1 MTRQSIPRYHV
12 AVIGAG
18 LVGAS
23 TALALAKAGL
33 NVALVEPRQPE
44 VPGVD
49 WDVRDKIDDARW
61 DTRIYAISPGSEAF
75 LDRIGAW
82 RHLTASRVQSVF
94 RMDVSG
100 DRTGEM
106 VLDAYEGGVPKL
118 ASILESGRLQHALW
132 QAAKEHEAI
141 TILCPAG
148 VAKVEWGDRH
158 STLSLEDG
166 RAIEAELIVGA
177 DGRSSQIRQ
186 LAGIES
192 RTEPYGQSGVVA
204 NFSVEIPHRG
214 TAFQWF
220 RNGDVIAYLPLPGN
234 RMSLVWSTS
243 TEQAQ
248 KLINLPVEVFCE
260 QVMGA
265 GHRQLGKLQLLTP
278 AAAFPL
284 SLMQVGEPVRPGCA
298 LVGDAAH
305 GVHPLAG
312 QGVNLGFGD
321 AETLAEVL
329 AARGSASC
337 GDAELLQRHARRR
350 AEPVARMQAVTD
362 GLLRLF
368 KMDHELP
375 ASARNFG
382 MTVLNRIGPL
392 KSALIHEAFFN

>member
-1 MTRQSIPRYHV
+1 MNERFHV

-23 TALALAKAGL
+23 TALALARTGL
-33 NVALVEPRQPE
+33 NVALVEPRTLELPVE
-44 VPGVD
+44 D
-49 WDVRDKIDDARW
+49 W

-82 RHLTASRVQSVF
+82 KNLDASRVQTVF
-94 RMDVSG
+94 RMDVHG
-100 DRTGEM
+100 DREGGM
-106 VLDAYEGGVPKL
+106 VMDAYEAGVPKL
-118 ASILESGRLQHALW
+118 ASILESGRLQQALW
-132 QAAKEHEAI
+132 QAVKASHGVRVF
-141 TILCPAG
+141 CPAE
-148 VAKVEWGDRH
+148 VAGVEWGERY
-158 STLSLEDG
+158 STLTLNDG
-166 RAIEAELIVGA
+166 WTIEAELIVGA
-177 DGRSSQIRQ
+177 EGRSSQIRQ

-204 NFSVEIPHRG
+204 NFSAQIPHRG

-243 TEQAQ
+243 TEHAQ
-248 KLINLPVEVFCE
+248 ELVKLPADAFCE
-260 QVMGA
+260 QVMQA
-265 GHRQLGKLQLLTP
+265 GLQRLGELELLTP

-284 SLMQVGEPVRPGCA
+284 SLMQVAMPVRSGCA

-321 AETLAEVL
+321 AECLAEVL
-329 AARGSASC
+329 SGRGGASC
-337 GDAELLQRHARRR
+337 GDLALLQRHARRR

-368 KMDHELP
+368 RMNHELP
-375 ASARNFG
+375 ASARNLG
-382 MTVLNRIGPL
+382 MNVLDRIGPM

>member
-1 MTRQSIPRYHV
+1 MNERFHV

-23 TALALAKAGL
+23 TALALVRTGL
-33 NVALVEPRQPE
+33 NVALVEPRTLELPVE
-44 VPGVD
+44 D
-49 WDVRDKIDDARW
+49 WDM
-61 DTRIYAISPGSEAF
+61 RIYAISPGSEAF

-82 RHLTASRVQSVF
+82 KNLDASRVQTVF
-94 RMDVSG
+94 RMDVHG
-100 DRTGEM
+100 DREGGM
-106 VLDAYEGGVPKL
+106 VMDAYEAGVPKL
-118 ASILESGRLQHALW
+118 ASILESGRLQQALW
-132 QAAKEHEAI
+132 QAVKASHGVRVF
-141 TILCPAG
+141 CPAE
-148 VAKVEWGDRH
+148 VAGVEWGERY
-158 STLSLEDG
+158 STLTLNDG
-166 RAIEAELIVGA
+166 WTIEAELIVGA
-177 DGRSSQIRQ
+177 EGRSSQIRQ

-204 NFSVEIPHRG
+204 NFSAQIPHRG

-243 TEQAQ
+243 TEHAQ
-248 KLINLPVEVFCE
+248 ELVKLPADAFCE
-260 QVMGA
+260 QVMQA
-265 GHRQLGKLQLLTP
+265 GLQRLGELELLTP

-284 SLMQVGEPVRPGCA
+284 SLMQVAMPVRSGCA

-321 AETLAEVL
+321 AECLAEVL
-329 AARGSASC
+329 SGRGGASC
-337 GDAELLQRHARRR
+337 GDLALLQRHARRR

-368 KMDHELP
+368 RMNHELP
-375 ASARNFG
+375 ASARNLG
-382 MTVLNRIGPL
+382 MNVLDRIGPM

>member
-1 MTRQSIPRYHV
+1 MTQKTTQRFHA

-18 LVGAS
+18 LVGTS
-23 TALALAKAGL
+23 TALALARVGL
-33 NVALVEPRQPE
+33 NVALVEPRLTE
-44 VPGVD
+44 LPGED
-49 WDVRDKIDDARW
+49 W

-75 LDRIGAW
+75 LDRVGAW
-82 RHLTASRVQSVF
+82 RNLGAGRVQTVF

-100 DRTGEM
+100 DRKGEM
-106 VLDAYEGGVPKL
+106 VMDAYEAGVPKL

-132 QAAKEHEAI
+132 QAAKEQEAI
-141 TILCPAG
+141 TIFCPAG
-148 VAKVEWGDRH
+148 VATVEWGDRH
-158 STLSLEDG
+158 STLSLENG

-177 DGRSSQIRQ
+177 DGRVSQIRK
-186 LAGIES
+186 LAGIEA
-192 RTEPYGQSGVVA
+192 RTEPYNQSGVVA
-204 NFSVEIPHRG
+204 NFYVEIPHRG

-220 RNGDVIAYLPLPGN
+220 RHGDIIAYLPLPGN

-243 TEQAQ
+243 TEHAQ
-248 KLINLPVEVFCE
+248 ELVNLPANVFCE
-260 QVMGA
+260 QVIGA
-265 GHRQLGKLQLLTP
+265 GLQRLGKLELLTP

-284 SLMQVGEPVRPGCA
+284 SLMQVGMPVGPGCA

-337 GDAELLQRHARRR
+337 GDAELLQRYARRR

-368 KMDHELP
+368 GMDSELP
-375 ASARNFG
+375 ALARNSG
-382 MTVLNRIGPL
+382 MNVLNRIGPL
-392 KSALIHEAFFN
+392 KSAMIHEAFFN